1 MYRPLPDCLR
11 VGESEIEGVGIIAT
25 EEITAGCNLG
35 ATHYPRAGHLHG
47 FIRTPLGGFINHS
60 ESPNCTKM
68 EVDGVLFLVTLYRIV
83 AGQELTVRYTLY
95 DVTSTMGKNCVD
107 GREAPPLR
115 GDA

>member
-1 MYRPLPDCLR
+1 MYRPLPDCLGN
-11 VGESEIEGVGIIAT
+11 GESEIEGVGIIAT
-25 EEITAGCNLG
+25 EDISAGCNLG

-83 AGQELTVRYTLY
+83 SGQELTVRYTLY
-95 DVTSTMGKNCVD
+95 DVTSTMGQDGVD